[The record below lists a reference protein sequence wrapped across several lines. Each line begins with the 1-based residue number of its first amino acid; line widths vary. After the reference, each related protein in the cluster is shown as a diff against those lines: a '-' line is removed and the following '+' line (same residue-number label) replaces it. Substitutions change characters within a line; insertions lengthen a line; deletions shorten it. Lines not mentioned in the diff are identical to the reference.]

1 MRIIKYNSKKDT
13 PTTTVVNE
21 YDTVQLT
28 QRLESEV
35 QRVAAATA
43 TDISMTA
50 TINADGELIMSTDI
64 YDVAEDGGELS
75 PASSDN

>member
-13 PTTTVVNE
+13 ATTVVNE
-21 YDTVQLT
+21 YDTVMLK
-28 QRLESEV
+28 QRLENEV

>member
-35 QRVAAATA
+35 QRVASATA

-50 TINADGELIMSTDI
+50 KINADGELIMSTDI
-64 YDVAEDGGELS
+64 YDIAEDGGELS

>member
-35 QRVAAATA
+35 QRVASATA

-50 TINADGELIMSTDI
+50 KINADGELIMSTDI
-64 YDVAEDGGELS
+64 YDIAEDGGELS
-75 PASSDN
+75 PATSDN

>member
-50 TINADGELIMSTDI
+50 KINADGELIMSTDI
-64 YDVAEDGGELS
+64 YDIAEDGGELS
-75 PASSDN
+75 PATSDN

>member
-13 PTTTVVNE
+13 TTTVVNE
-21 YDTVQLT
+21 YDTVLLT
-28 QRLESEV
+28 QRLENEV

>member
-13 PTTTVVNE
+13 ATTVVNE
-21 YDTVQLT
+21 YDTVLLT
-28 QRLESEV
+28 QRLENEV

-75 PASSDN
+75 PASSEN

>member
-64 YDVAEDGGELS
+64 YDIAEDGGELS
-75 PASSDN
+75 PATSDN

>member
-13 PTTTVVNE
+13 ATTVVNE
-21 YDTVQLT
+21 YDTVLLT
-28 QRLESEV
+28 QRLENEV

-64 YDVAEDGGELS
+64 YDVAGDGGELS

>member
-13 PTTTVVNE
+13 ATTVVNE
-21 YDTVQLT
+21 YDTVLLT
-28 QRLESEV
+28 QRLENEV
-35 QRVAAATA
+35 QRVAASTA

-64 YDVAEDGGELS
+64 YDVAGDGGELS

>member
-13 PTTTVVNE
+13 ATTVVNE
-21 YDTVQLT
+21 YDTVLLT
-28 QRLESEV
+28 QRLENEV

-50 TINADGELIMSTDI
+50 KINADGELIMSTDI
-64 YDVAEDGGELS
+64 YDVAGDGGELS

>member
-13 PTTTVVNE
+13 ATTVVNE
-21 YDTVQLT
+21 YDTVLLT
-28 QRLESEV
+28 QRLENEV

>member
-13 PTTTVVNE
+13 ATTVVNE
-21 YDTVQLT
+21 YDTVLLT
-28 QRLESEV
+28 QRLENEV

-50 TINADGELIMSTDI
+50 TINAEGELIMSTDI
-64 YDVAEDGGELS
+64 YDVAGDGGELS